1 MRRKTFD
8 VLFEPGAGM
17 VALVK
22 QPCLWRSAFYFTL
35 SVGFFTGVVTNSW
48 LIEQSLQIRFAI
60 IICTVLITATAL
72 SLYGFLI
79 HGIMETFGA
88 LAGDPL
94 GLICLLGYTTLP
106 FLLLTP
112 GALLAAKMGLGGL
125 PLLGCIFL
133 AGCLWMLYLLVR
145 TLEAVYLVDGFRAAI
160 TLLFSLLLLYIVFVL
175 PWQIG
180 FKLVSLNFFDSG
192 SL

>member
-17 VALVK
+17 TALAK

-35 SVGFFTGVVTNSW
+35 SVGFFTGVITNCW
-48 LIEQSLQIRFAI
+48 LAEQ
-60 IICTVLITATAL
+60 LITVRLAIMAAAVIIAATAL
-72 SLYGFLI
+72 SLYGFLL

-88 LAGDPL
+88 LAGDSV

-112 GALLAAKMGLGGL
+112 GALLAGRMGVEGL
-125 PLLGCIFL
+125 PLLGVVFVTGWI
-133 AGCLWMLYLLVR
+133 WMHYLLVR
-145 TLEAVYLVDGFRAAI
+145 ALEVIYLIDFFRAAVAVG
-160 TLLFSLLLLYIVFVL
+160 FSLLLLYIVFVL
-175 PWQIG
+175 PWQLSIQM
-180 FKLVSLNFFDSG
+180 LLASLSG
-192 SL
+192 VLG

>member
-17 VALVK
+17 AALVK

-125 PLLGCIFL
+125 PLLSCIFL

-145 TLEAVYLVDGFRAAI
+145 TLEAVYWVDGVRAAI

>member
-8 VLFEPGAGM
+8 VLFEPSAGM
-17 VALVK
+17 AALVK

-35 SVGFFTGVVTNSW
+35 SVGFFTGVITNSW

-60 IICTVLITATAL
+60 IICTVLIAATAL
-72 SLYGFLI
+72 SIYGFLI

-88 LAGDPL
+88 LAGDSKA
-94 GLICLLGYTTLP
+94 LICLLGYTTLP

-125 PLLGCIFL
+125 PLLGCVFL
-133 AGCLWMLYLLVR
+133 AGCLWMLFLLVR
-145 TLEAVYLVDGFRAAI
+145 TLESVYLVDAVRAAV

-180 FKLVSLNFFDSG
+180 FKLLSLSFS
-192 SL
+192 

>member
-8 VLFEPGAGM
+8 VLFEPGTGM
-17 VALVK
+17 AALVK

-48 LIEQSLQIRFAI
+48 LLEQSLQIRFAI
-60 IICTVLITATAL
+60 IICTVLIAATAL
-72 SLYGFLI
+72 SIYGFLI

-88 LAGDPL
+88 LAGDPV

-112 GALLAAKMGLGGL
+112 GALMAAKMGLGGL
-125 PLLGCIFL
+125 PLLGAVFL
-133 AGCLWMLYLLVR
+133 VGCVWMLYLLVR
-145 TLEAVYLVDGFRAAI
+145 TLEAVYLVDGFRAAV

-180 FKLVSLNFFDSG
+180 FKLLSLN
-192 SL
+192 L

>member
-8 VLFEPGAGM
+8 VLFEPSTGM
-17 VALVK
+17 AVLVK

-35 SVGFFTGVVTNSW
+35 SVGFFTGVITNSW

-60 IICTVLITATAL
+60 IICTVLIAATAL
-72 SLYGFLI
+72 SIYGFLI

-88 LAGDPL
+88 LAGDSKA
-94 GLICLLGYTTLP
+94 LICLLGYTTLP

-125 PLLGCIFL
+125 PLLGCVFL
-133 AGCLWMLYLLVR
+133 AGCLWMLFLLVR
-145 TLEAVYLVDGFRAAI
+145 TLESVYLVDAVRAAV
-160 TLLFSLLLLYIVFVL
+160 TLLFRLLLLYIVFVL

-180 FKLVSLNFFDSG
+180 FKLLSLSFS
-192 SL
+192 

>member
-8 VLFEPGAGM
+8 VLFEPGVGM
-17 VALVK
+17 TALVK

-35 SVGFFTGVVTNSW
+35 SVGFFTGVVTNCW
-48 LIEQSLQIRFAI
+48 LIEQPLAIRFAI
-60 IICTVLITATAL
+60 IICTVLVAATAL
-72 SLYGFLI
+72 SMYGFLL

-88 LAGDPL
+88 LAGDPV

-125 PLLGCIFL
+125 PLLGAI
-133 AGCLWMLYLLVR
+133 CLVGFVWMLYLLVR
-145 TLEAVYLVDGFRAAI
+145 TLESVYLVDGLRAAV
-160 TLLFSLLLLYIVFVL
+160 TLIFSLLLLYIVFVL
-175 PWQIG
+175 PWQIVY
-180 FKLVSLNFFDSG
+180 KLAVLNF
-192 SL
+192 

>member
-17 VALVK
+17 AALVK

-35 SVGFFTGVVTNSW
+35 SVGFFTGVVTNCW
-48 LIEQSLQIRFAI
+48 LLEEPLQIRFAI
-60 IICTVLITATAL
+60 IMATVLIAATAL
-72 SLYGFLI
+72 SLYGLLL

-88 LAGDPL
+88 LAGDPV

-112 GALLAAKMGLGGL
+112 GALLAGKMGLGGL
-125 PLLGCIFL
+125 PLLGVI
-133 AGCLWMLYLLVR
+133 AAVGCVWMLYLLIR
-145 TLEAVYLVDGFRAAI
+145 TLEAVYLIDCFRSAVA
-160 TLLFSLLLLYIVFVL
+160 LLFSLLLLYIVFVL
-175 PWQIG
+175 PWQLII
-180 FKLVSLNFFDSG
+180 KLIMYSW
-192 SL
+192 